1 MICDSQGSLAPAP
14 LEHYTLKR
22 GYGHQHS
29 ASCSCPR
36 GVVVVVVVV
45 VAAAAAAEV
54 VAVVAV
60 VSAAAVI
67 IAVGRSTMMTTSC
80 TDGITL
86 VRRNGPGF
94 VVQDLTRV

>member
-1 MICDSQGSLAPAP
+1 MICESQGSLAPAP

-45 VAAAAAAEV
+45 VAAAAAEV

-94 VVQDLTRV
+94 VVLDLTRV

>member
-1 MICDSQGSLAPAP
+1 MICESQGSLAPAP

-45 VAAAAAAEV
+45 VAAAAAEV

-60 VSAAAVI
+60 VAAAAVI